1 MTNKILRSLAVLALY
16 GGLSQVGYCSTSGG
30 LSSSIDSEGFTAEQ
44 KRALHQQTAMAK
56 LGDPEPLL
64 SSTILDEKKSSSS
77 TTGHIKVNGDISVL
91 AGTDSKAAIIVGKN
105 STDIEIEKA
114 EVSAEEK
121 SKAVAILNKSGGMN
135 SDIKAENISVKA
147 TGNSQAYG
155 FVDDA
160 SDW

>member
-64 SSTILDEKKSSSS
+64 SSTILDEKKPTPINPKVETGKQDIIAEGEAKALGVYVKSGNNSDV
-77 TTGHIKVNGDISVL
+77 TTGDLHIQAKDRARAAGVVVGDI
-91 AGTDSKAAIIVGKN
+91 D
-105 STDIEIEKA
+105 
-114 EVSAEEK
+114 
-121 SKAVAILNKSGGMN
+121 
-135 SDIKAENISVKA
+135 
-147 TGNSQAYG
+147 
-155 FVDDA
+155 F
-160 SDW
+160 

>member
-1 MTNKILRSLAVLALY
+1 MLALY
-16 GGLSQVGYCSTSGG
+16 GGLGHAGYCSTSGG
-30 LSSSIDSEGFTAEQ
+30 LSSPIDSEGFTAEQ
-44 KRALHQQTAMAK
+44 KRVMQQAAMAK

-64 SSTILDEKKSSSS
+64 SST
-77 TTGHIKVNGDISVL
+77 TGHIKVKGDISVS